1 MMYAMD
7 LPPGLHVRPLVMADA
22 VPVADL
28 RRAGEVHD
36 VGEAL
41 IDDEDIIGDWRRP
54 SFDLASQS
62 IGVLDGERLVG
73 YAEVF
78 KSRYAEGM
86 VHPDHRRRGIGAA
99 LSGWTQDLARAGGG
113 TLVGQSV
120 PSGGDAEHLLETLGY
135 RERWMIWVL
144 ELPEGSVIEPQ
155 QLKPGYAIREIRAD
169 DEQAA
174 YQLIEDAFNE
184 WPDRQPKSFDDWAA
198 TSVLRP
204 GFEPW
209 QLRLVCDPAGT
220 PVGVSFLIV
229 SGDYGFIDKLA
240 VRADKRGLGLARALL
255 ADSFEV
261 SKSRGARRCE
271 VSTDSRTGALGLY
284 HRVGMEVT
292 ATWRHLAIE
301 L

>member
-1 MMYAMD
+1 MD
-7 LPPGLHVRPLVMADA
+7 LPPGLLARPLVMDDA

-36 VGEAL
+36 VGVAL

-54 SFDLASQS
+54 SFNLASQS
-62 IGVLDGERLVG
+62 IGVLDGQTLVG

-78 KSRYAEGM
+78 KSRYAYAT
-86 VHPDHRRRGIGAA
+86 VRPDHRGRGIGTA
-99 LSGWTQDLARAGGG
+99 LSGWTQDSARAGGG
-113 TLVGQSV
+113 TLVGQPV
-120 PSGGDAEHLLETLGY
+120 PSGGDAEHLLESLGY
-135 RERWMIWVL
+135 HERWTSWVL

-155 QLKPGYAIREIRAD
+155 HLEPGYAIREIRTG

-174 YQLIEDAFNE
+174 YRLIEDAFNE
-184 WPDRQPKSFDDWAA
+184 WPDRQPTTFDDWAA
-198 TSVLRP
+198 ASVLRP

-229 SGDYGFIDKLA
+229 SGDCGFIDKLA
-240 VRADKRGLGLARALL
+240 VRADQRGLGLARALL

-261 SKSRGARRCE
+261 AQSRGARRSE

-284 HRVGMEVT
+284 HRVGMQVT
-292 ATWRHLAIE
+292 MTWRHLAIE

>member
-1 MMYAMD
+1 MMCAMD
-7 LPPGLHVRPLVMADA
+7 LPPGLQVRPLVMNDA

-28 RRAGEVHD
+28 QRAGEVHD

-41 IDDEDIIGDWRRP
+41 IDDEDIIGDWLRP

-62 IGVLDGERLVG
+62 IGVLDGETLVG

-78 KSRYAEGM
+78 KSRYADAM
-86 VHPDHRRRGIGAA
+86 VHPDHRGRGIGAA

-120 PSGGDAEHLLETLGY
+120 PSGGDAEHLLVSQGY
-135 RERWMIWVL
+135 HERWTSWVL
-144 ELPEGSVIEPQ
+144 DLPEGSVIEPQ
-155 QLKPGYAIREIRAD
+155 HLEHGYAIREIHAG
-169 DEQAA
+169 EELAA

-184 WPDRQPKSFDDWAA
+184 WPDRQPTTFDDWAA
-198 TSVLRP
+198 GCVLRP

-229 SGDYGFIDKLA
+229 SGDCGFVDKLA
-240 VRADKRGLGLARALL
+240 VRADQRGLVLARALL

-261 SKSRGARRCE
+261 AQSRGARRCE
-271 VSTDSRTGALGLY
+271 VSTDSRAGALGLY
-284 HRVGMEVT
+284 YHVGMQVT
-292 ATWRHLAIE
+292 STWRHLAIA